1 MKMENFIKFINLVYP
16 LSEQSQDALLQ
27 KMSRREYPK
36 NHTLVSDLS
45 KCDRLYF
52 IEKGLVRIYYHNKE
66 REITDFFG
74 AENGVFGPILR
85 HQPIK
90 DFIHTV
96 EVLEDSVILS
106 INIFELEMLYQ
117 EYHELERLGRIIAL
131 QTIQQLQLRIDSI
144 QFFTAKERY
153 DDFLKNYPNV
163 LQRVSLGHLASYL
176 GMNQVTLSRVRKQKS

>member
-1 MKMENFIKFINLVYP
+1 MQNFTNFINSIYP
-16 LSEQSQDALLQ
+16 LSEQAQEALVQ
-27 KMSRREYPK
+27 KMYRKEYPK
-36 NHTLVSDLS
+36 NHILVADLS

-52 IEKGLVRIYYHNKE
+52 VEKGLVRIFYHNKE

-74 AENGVFGPILR
+74 VENSVFGPIIR
-85 HQPIK
+85 NQPIR

-106 INIFELEMLYQ
+106 INIFELETLYQ
-117 EYHELERLGRIIAL
+117 QHHELERLGRMIAL
-131 QTIQQLQLRIDSI
+131 QTIQQLQKRIDNI

-153 DDFLKNYPNV
+153 DDFLKTYPSV

-176 GMNQVTLSRVRKQKS
+176 GMNQVTLSRARKQKS